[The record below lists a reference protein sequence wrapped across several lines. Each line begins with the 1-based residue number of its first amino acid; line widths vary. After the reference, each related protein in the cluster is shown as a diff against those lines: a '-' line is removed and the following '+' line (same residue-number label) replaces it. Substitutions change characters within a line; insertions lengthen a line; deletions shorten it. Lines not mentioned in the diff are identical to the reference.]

1 MTNPSWKLMIICAVL
16 TFSGLQ
22 WSNCQEK
29 SDVKVHDGWAWI
41 NVVPLNPKGE
51 VEGEEWPSLLQEK
64 DGKWIIID
72 LIAIAEELDDPVGP
86 MEPNAKFLA
95 AVKKHYPDVPSDIF
109 PKATE

>member
-29 SDVKVHDGWAWI
+29 SDVKVHNGWAWI
-41 NVVPLNPKGE
+41 SVVPLNPKGE

-64 DGKWIIID
+64 DGKWTIID
-72 LIAIAEELDDPVGP
+72 LLAIAHEIDDAVGP
-86 MEPNAKFLA
+86 MEPSQKFLRE
-95 AVKKHYPDVPSDIF
+95 VQKRYPNVPPDIF
-109 PKATE
+109 PKTKE